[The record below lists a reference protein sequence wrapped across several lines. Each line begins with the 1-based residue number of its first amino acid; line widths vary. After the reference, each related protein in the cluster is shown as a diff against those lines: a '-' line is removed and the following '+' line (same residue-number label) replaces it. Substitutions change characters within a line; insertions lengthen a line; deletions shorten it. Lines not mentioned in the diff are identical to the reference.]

1 MNPYNFPNHRPVNNL
16 RLISEGHVKF
26 DPRPKPTNHDKF
38 FNLSCWILFC
48 VCAATIMRCAV
59 HSRDTICWAAGLP
72 LSAHCLRGVWIAIGE
87 FKR

>member
-1 MNPYNFPNHRPVNNL
+1 MNRYITSKQSYNNL
-16 RLISEGHVKF
+16 RLIAEGHVAF
-26 DPRPKPTNHDKF
+26 RPEPRPTHASLF

-59 HSRDTICWAAGLP
+59 HSHDPICWAAGLL